1 MKNKKLS
8 RFKTMWVMLFD
19 YYTGVKMEPS
29 NLWVDM
35 MHSIVE
41 FKMKVLEELLRV
53 LSPNRRIFVTAA
65 SLDSKM
71 LQLILFILFRRV
83 NLSFV

>member
-1 MKNKKLS
+1 
-8 RFKTMWVMLFD
+8 
-19 YYTGVKMEPS
+19 MEPS
-29 NLWVDM
+29 NLFVDM
-35 MHSIVE
+35 TYSIVE

-53 LSPNRRIFVTAA
+53 LSLNRRIFVTAA

-71 LQLILFILFRRV
+71 LQLILLISFRRV

>member
-1 MKNKKLS
+1 
-8 RFKTMWVMLFD
+8 MLFD
-19 YYTGVKMEPS
+19 YYMGVKLEPS
-29 NLWVDM
+29 NLWVDIM
-35 MHSIVE
+35 YSIVE

-71 LQLILFILFRRV
+71 LQLILLILFRRIDF
-83 NLSFV
+83 SFV

>member
-1 MKNKKLS
+1 
-8 RFKTMWVMLFD
+8 MLFD
-19 YYTGVKMEPS
+19 YYTGVKIEHS
-29 NLWVDM
+29 NVWVDM
-35 MHSIVE
+35 MYSIVE
-41 FKMKVLEELLRV
+41 FKMRVLEELLRV

>member
-1 MKNKKLS
+1 MQ
-8 RFKTMWVMLFD
+8 VMIFD
-19 YYTGVKMEPS
+19 YYTGVKMELS

-35 MHSIVE
+35 MYSIVQS
-41 FKMKVLEELLRV
+41 KMKVLEELLGL
-53 LSPNRRIFVTAA
+53 LSPDRKIFVTAA

-71 LQLILFILFRRV
+71 LQLLLLILFRRV

>member
-1 MKNKKLS
+1 
-8 RFKTMWVMLFD
+8 
-19 YYTGVKMEPS
+19 
-29 NLWVDM
+29 M
-35 MHSIVE
+35 MYSTVE
-41 FKMKVLEELLRV
+41 LKMKVLEELLKV
-53 LSPNRRIFVTAA
+53 LLPNRRIFVTAA

>member
-1 MKNKKLS
+1 MQ
-8 RFKTMWVMLFD
+8 VMLF
-19 YYTGVKMEPS
+19 YYYMGVKIEPS

-35 MHSIVE
+35 MYSIVE
-41 FKMKVLEELLRV
+41 LKMMVLEELLRV

>member
-1 MKNKKLS
+1 MI
-8 RFKTMWVMLFD
+8 FD
-19 YYTGVKMEPS
+19 YYTGVKIEPS
-29 NLWVDM
+29 NVWVDIM
-35 MHSIVE
+35 YSIVE
-41 FKMKVLEELLRV
+41 FKMRVLEELLRV

-71 LQLILFILFRRV
+71 LQLILLMLFRRV

>member
-1 MKNKKLS
+1 
-8 RFKTMWVMLFD
+8 
-19 YYTGVKMEPS
+19 MEPS

-35 MHSIVE
+35 FYSIAE
-41 FKMKVLEELLRV
+41 FKIKVLEELLRV
-53 LSPNRRIFVTAA
+53 LSPNRRNFVTAA
-65 SLDSKM
+65 SIDSKM